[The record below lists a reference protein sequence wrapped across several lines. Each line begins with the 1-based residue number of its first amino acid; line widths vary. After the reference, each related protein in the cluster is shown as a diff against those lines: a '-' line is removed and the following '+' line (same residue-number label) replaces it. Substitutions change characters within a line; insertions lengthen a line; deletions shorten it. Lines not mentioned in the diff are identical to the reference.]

1 MSLPK
6 SFKISSFLP
15 PVVSTVGNK
24 TYACPGWHEIP
35 NGTTLKEVH
44 ERWTQILPKVS
55 QTDPEY
61 DIHEFVPSSK
71 GDKTYE
77 VIFNNGT
84 WNCECVG
91 FGFRRDCKHVK
102 EVAKRHGYIK

>member
-1 MSLPK
+1 MLAESIK
-6 SFKISSFLP
+6 FESFLP
-15 PVVSTVGNK
+15 PSITFVGGK
-24 TYACPGWHEIP
+24 TFVIPGW
-35 NGTTLKEVH
+35 TEVPSDT
-44 ERWTQILPKVS
+44 ELDDVYKKWTKILPKVS